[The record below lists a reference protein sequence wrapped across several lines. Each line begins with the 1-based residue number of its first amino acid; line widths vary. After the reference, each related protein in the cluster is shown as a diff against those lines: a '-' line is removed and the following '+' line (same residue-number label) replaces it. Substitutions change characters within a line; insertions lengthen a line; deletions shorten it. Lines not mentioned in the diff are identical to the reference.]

1 MGPSLALPEFTVWPG
16 VNHLSLRIAQMLL
29 PKSHLFKVVPQ
40 SLYLPFLPSIFT
52 TI

>member
-16 VNHLSLRIAQMLL
+16 VNHLSLCIAQMLL